1 MSEIRECQ
9 VGVSNLSH
17 QLTSAQVARSVIR
30 VDLDRLIKRFQR
42 QGDLPIEAVLLGL
55 YEVLDGSIVEVQVTQ
70 KNTRDERSNG
80 SRYDPPSP
88 KHRVDVGDAL
98 RPPISAVL
106 HSVYRSISQPN
117 KHSGDETSY
126 VSEVVDSRNDEP
138 QGHVDGDDNQKAG
151 EALPS
156 DFSEPIAMHRV
167 ERHETSEETEYRA
180 AGADT
185 ERVRSGANAESVA
198 CHASG
203 QARDEVEREKSPV
216 SVDLFELMAED
227 VQGEAVEAEVQ
238 NTRVKEC
245 GRKQPPVLAGGDVL
259 GLHRAELQK
268 HARVR

>member
-106 HSVYRSISQPN
+106 HLYI
-117 KHSGDETSY
+117 
-126 VSEVVDSRNDEP
+126 
-138 QGHVDGDDNQKAG
+138 
-151 EALPS
+151 
-156 DFSEPIAMHRV
+156 
-167 ERHETSEETEYRA
+167 
-180 AGADT
+180 GA
-185 ERVRSGANAESVA
+185 
-198 CHASG
+198 
-203 QARDEVEREKSPV
+203 
-216 SVDLFELMAED
+216 
-227 VQGEAVEAEVQ
+227 
-238 NTRVKEC
+238 
-245 GRKQPPVLAGGDVL
+245 
-259 GLHRAELQK
+259 
-268 HARVR
+268 